1 MRLEALIC
9 ATRTRMGR
17 GMRGTVLALLIAATL
32 GGCQLAP
39 SGGPARV
46 DPVAALPQRS
56 PTASPAESVIG
67 AREHQRVIAQYG
79 GTYSDPDV
87 EKETSNI
94 VKRLVEASS
103 EPSRS
108 YRITVLN
115 SPVANAFA
123 LPGGYLY
130 VTRGLLALADDR
142 AELAA
147 VLSHE
152 IAHVIAKHALE
163 RAQRVET
170 SELVERVAT
179 DVLSDSEA
187 GQSARI
193 NSRLTLAQFSREQ
206 EVEADKLGIQIAGR
220 AGFDPFAASRF
231 LDKLERYA
239 AFRSATGEKDDAANF
254 LSSHPAALERR
265 ALAIK
270 EARQFGAPGIGEQG
284 RIPYL
289 RAIDGIIYGDDPS
302 EGFVR
307 GREFLHPRLAIAFRV
322 PPAYRLENTREAVLA
337 AAGHDTAMRFDGVKL
352 DEDLTPE
359 AYLASGWINGL
370 QEGSIERI
378 DIGGMPAAMASAVA
392 GDWAFRIGAIRLGT
406 SVYRFIFAER
416 GGASDIDAAL
426 SQTMSSFRRLDPA
439 EVARLRPLR
448 IDLYVT
454 GPGDTV
460 ASLTP
465 RMKGVERQAELFR
478 LLNGLGPGEEPGAGK
493 MVKVISD

>member
-1 MRLEALIC
+1 
-9 ATRTRMGR
+9 
-17 GMRGTVLALLIAATL
+17 MRGTVLALLIAATL

-46 DPVAALPQRS
+46 DPVAALPQRA
-56 PTASPAESVIG
+56 PTVSPAESAIG
-67 AREHQRVIAQYG
+67 AREHTRVIAQYG
-79 GTYSDPDV
+79 GAYGDPDAQR
-87 EKETSNI
+87 ETEGI
-94 VKRLVEASS
+94 VQRLVKASD
-103 EPSRS
+103 EPGRS
-108 YRITVLN
+108 FKVTILN

-123 LPGGYLY
+123 LPGGYIY

-142 AELAA
+142 AEVAA
-147 VLSHE
+147 VLAHE
-152 IAHVIAKHALE
+152 MAHVLARHAIA
-163 RAQRVET
+163 RAQKAQT
-170 SELVERVAT
+170 SELVERVAA
-179 DVLSDSEA
+179 DVLSDSQA

-193 NSRLTLAQFSREQ
+193 NSRMTLAQFSREQ
-206 EVEADKLGIQIAGR
+206 EVEADRIGVGISGR

-231 LDKLERYA
+231 LDKLQRYA
-239 AFRSATGEKDDAANF
+239 DFRSATGEKDDAQNF

-265 ALAIK
+265 ALVIK

-307 GREFLHPRLAIAFRV
+307 GREFLHPRLAIGFRV
-322 PPAYRLENTREAVLA
+322 PPEYRLENTREAVLA

-370 QEGSIERI
+370 QEGSIERVEVG
-378 DIGGMPAAMASAVA
+378 DMHAATASAVA

-416 GGASDIDAAL
+416 GGAGDIDAAL
-426 SQTMSSFRRLDPA
+426 NQTMSSFRRLAPA

-448 IDLYVT
+448 IDLLVT
-454 GPGDTV
+454 GPRDTV
-460 ASLTP
+460 ASLAP

-478 LLNGLGPGEEPGAGK
+478 LINGLGAGEEPGPGK
-493 MVKVISD
+493 MVKIITD